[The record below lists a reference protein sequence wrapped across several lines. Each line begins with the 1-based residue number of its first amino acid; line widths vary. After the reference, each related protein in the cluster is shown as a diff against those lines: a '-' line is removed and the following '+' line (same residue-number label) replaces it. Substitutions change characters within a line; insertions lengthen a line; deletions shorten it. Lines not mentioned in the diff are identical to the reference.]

1 MWICRFY
8 PESQFAANKALQ
20 NGTSAV
26 LNKALGQDGDFGD
39 ALTSTLANTFAAAGF
54 NWVGDVSKSNQIE
67 NGSLT
72 KIGLHAIMGGLA
84 AEAAGGD
91 FKIGALAAGA
101 NEALIETLANQYDN
115 MSQDQRSGLLVMNS
129 QVLGVLVASV
139 AGGDEE
145 DMQVGASVAGNATK
159 YNWDLQLPPG
169 AMQYGQSATSLAQHM
184 QEQGVTPE
192 EISSAL
198 HAMARGDGFSGPDP
212 AKEFLKAWAMFML
225 TGGGVIS
232 TSARGITL
240 IVGGTVGGGSNIAYQ
255 ISTKELDQLNYTD
268 ASIATVVGALTQ
280 GKGLAGT
287 VGVSMGGA
295 YLGSE
300 VKGMDSTNSVIG
312 AGVGAASGAGVGKV
326 WGNKASTVM
335 PKKVSEILGMT
346 AGAVTSEIASDT
358 SEVILNSE
366 GNR

>member
-1 MWICRFY
+1 MIDSLAKQYGSMDTDKR
-8 PESQFAANKALQ
+8 SSL
-20 NGTSAV
+20 
-26 LNKALGQDGDFGD
+26 
-39 ALTSTLANTFAAAGF
+39 LT
-54 NWVGDVSKSNQIE
+54 
-67 NGSLT
+67 
-72 KIGLHAIMGGLA
+72 
-84 AEAAGGD
+84 
-91 FKIGALAAGA
+91 
-101 NEALIETLANQYDN
+101 
-115 MSQDQRSGLLVMNS
+115 MNS
-129 QVLGVLVASV
+129 QVLGVLVASM
-139 AGGDEE
+139 AGGDEK
-145 DMQVGASVAGNATK
+145 DMQTGASVAGNATK
-159 YNWDLQLPPG
+159 YNWDLHLPPG

-184 QEQGVTPE
+184 QEQGVTSE

-198 HAMARGDGFSGPDP
+198 QAMARGDGFSGPDP

-295 YLGSE
+295 YVGSE

-312 AGVGAASGAGVGKV
+312 AGAGAAAGYVGGKNIESKVKAALPGKGA
-326 WGNKASTVM
+326 
-335 PKKVSEILGMT
+335 EIS
-346 AGAVTSEIASDT
+346 GAVTG
-358 SEVILNSE
+358 EVISGTVSDVMEQAAERIRGLKD
-366 GNR
+366 GDK